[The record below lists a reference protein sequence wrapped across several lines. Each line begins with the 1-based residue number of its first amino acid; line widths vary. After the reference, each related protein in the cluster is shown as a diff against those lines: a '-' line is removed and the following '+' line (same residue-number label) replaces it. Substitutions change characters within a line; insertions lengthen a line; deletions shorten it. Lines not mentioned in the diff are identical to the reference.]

1 MHSESAPV
9 VPKALITGCGGF
21 IGSHLADFLLEKGI
35 EVTGTV
41 HKNMKNVDHLKNK
54 IKIVKC
60 DIGKREEVEKL
71 FDSDYNYVFHLAAQ
85 SFVMP
90 SWDNPEETLHTNIM
104 GTEYLLNALHKK
116 KSNAVVLVACSS
128 AEYGLT
134 HADEIPIK
142 ETKELRPS
150 SPYAVS
156 KIGQDMLSYLYY
168 QAFGM
173 KIVRIR
179 FFNTV
184 GPRKTN
190 NACADFAKGIA
201 EIEAGI
207 ATELK
212 VGNLNSI
219 VDLTDIRDA
228 LNAIWVLANAKKYG
242 ETFNICSGKA
252 VKVSDILEKFVSLS
266 SKDIKIVTDSKKIRP
281 LDDAVFLGD
290 NSKLHDLGWK
300 TKVSLDEA
308 LSDIMKY
315 WREEVRK

>member
-1 MHSESAPV
+1 MK
-9 VPKALITGCGGF
+9 KALITGCGGF

-41 HKNMKNVDHLKNK
+41 HINTKNLEHIKDK
-54 IKIVKC
+54 IEIVKC
-60 DIGKREEVEKL
+60 DISKKHDVEKL
-71 FDSDYNYVFHLAAQ
+71 VKNDYDYVFHMAAQ

-90 SWDNPEETLHTNIM
+90 SWQDPEETFSTNIM
-104 GTEYLLNALHKK
+104 GTHFLLDGFRRNGF
-116 KSNAVVLVACSS
+116 NPVICVACSS
-128 AEYGLT
+128 AEYGMT
-134 HADEIPIK
+134 YENEIPINERK
-142 ETKELRPS
+142 EFRPS

-266 SKDIKIVTDSKKIRP
+266 SKDIKIVT
-281 LDDAVFLGD
+281 
-290 NSKLHDLGWK
+290 
-300 TKVSLDEA
+300 
-308 LSDIMKY
+308 
-315 WREEVRK
+315 